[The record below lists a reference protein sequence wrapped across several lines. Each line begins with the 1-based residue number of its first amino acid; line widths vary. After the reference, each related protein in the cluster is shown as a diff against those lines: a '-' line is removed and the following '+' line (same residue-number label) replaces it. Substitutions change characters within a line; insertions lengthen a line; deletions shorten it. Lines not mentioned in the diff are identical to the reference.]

1 MKRLLLAGLLAAFT
15 LVPARADE
23 KAEQA
28 ILKNFTT
35 RQKEIAAKIVATSD
49 LDQRRTLMGEQEKLL
64 QETLGK
70 LTEPNRSTFAVVV
83 RIVNPIQQDGA
94 AYLGRVGEL
103 SSAATFDFSTIT
115 KKEDI
120 AARREKL
127 DELLTSNAQL
137 LQRLNRITEDVEKEL
152 ALSNLSTRQR
162 NEFMAG
168 FNKGFGRMV
177 GPSRAIRTL
186 DAIVWGKLKEQ
197 LKLLEDHWG
206 EWETKDGQILWSN
219 DAVLETYN
227 KLAQEVTE
235 SAARQSAAE
244 QELARRM

>member
-1 MKRLLLAGLLAAFT
+1 MKRLLLASLLAAIAFAP
-15 LVPARADE
+15 VRADE

-35 RQKEIAAKIVATSD
+35 RQKEIAAQIVATSD
-49 LDQRRTLMGEQEKLL
+49 LDQRRALMADQEKLL
-64 QETLGK
+64 KETLEK

-103 SSAATFDFSTIT
+103 SAAKTFDFSTIG
-115 KKEDI
+115 KKEQI
-120 AARREKL
+120 AERREKL
-127 DELLTSNAQL
+127 DELLDSNAQL
-137 LQRLNRITEDVEKEL
+137 LQRLNRINEDVEKEIG
-152 ALSNLSTRQR
+152 LSGLSSRQR
-162 NEFMAG
+162 SEFLAG

-186 DAIVWGKLKEQ
+186 DAIVWSKLKDQ

-206 EWETKDGQILWSN
+206 EWESKDGQILWSN
-219 DAVLETYN
+219 DSVLETYN
-227 KLAQEVTE
+227 RLAQEIAE
-235 SAARQSAAE
+235 SAARQSTAE